1 MHLSIDIQN
10 DYYQQFLKLIE
21 TLPIQIIE
29 SEDEPTYLGSEQYQ
43 KDRATLH
50 NSLADIESGRVELVP
65 HDHMWEELY
74 AYTQAQP

>member
-21 TLPIQIIE
+21 TLPVQIIE

-43 KDRATLH
+43 RDRATLH
-50 NSLADIESGRVELVP
+50 KSLEDIESGRVELVSFEFGL
-65 HDHMWEELY
+65 DELDSFIENVK
-74 AYTQAQP
+74 